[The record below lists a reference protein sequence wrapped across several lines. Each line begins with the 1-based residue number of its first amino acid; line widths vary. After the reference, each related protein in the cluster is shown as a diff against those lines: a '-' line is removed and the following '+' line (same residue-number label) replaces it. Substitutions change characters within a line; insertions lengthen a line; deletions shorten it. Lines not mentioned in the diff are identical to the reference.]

1 MIGVRQNPQQ
11 AHTIGRCKMTFT
23 DERLIIINEIRK
35 LEFELWVAEQELRLA
50 KSDMQ
55 RQSLELKIQMIK
67 AQLALKGVLYEIS

>member
-1 MIGVRQNPQQ
+1 
-11 AHTIGRCKMTFT
+11 MTAT

>member
-1 MIGVRQNPQQ
+1 
-11 AHTIGRCKMTFT
+11 MTTT

>member
-1 MIGVRQNPQQ
+1 
-11 AHTIGRCKMTFT
+11 MTFT

>member
-1 MIGVRQNPQQ
+1 
-11 AHTIGRCKMTFT
+11 MTT
-23 DERLIIINEIRK
+23 TEERLIIINEIRK